1 MTVPAQCS
9 NCWYGQTTTP
19 AGAGLT
25 PSRLCRLNGPS
36 PASAVTGQPAATWP
50 AVLDT
55 DWCGDGI
62 ANSTGVTFA
71 APGTATPPGT
81 SSF

>member
-19 AGAGLT
+19 AGTGLT
-25 PSRLCRLNGPS
+25 PARLCRLNGPS
-36 PASAVTGQPAATWP
+36 PSAPVGSQPQATWP

-62 ANSTGVTFA
+62 ANSTGVPFGIA
-71 APGTATPPGT
+71 AAGSAPGAA
-81 SSF
+81 SF